1 MPVWGEPHG
10 FGLMQID
17 PPNGAHGD
25 LPPIT
30 TMFNWRVNVDVGR
43 TLLFVDKKP
52 VADAY
57 WREQIRLWVLYSV
70 AHPTPPVPYPQN
82 DTGNCRFRFNVETP
96 GQQNRIF
103 TIDDANWIKA
113 YNSVSGDGN
122 GWYVQWAGAGWQYNL
137 TNSENFDYV
146 QHVCAAVQAQP

>member
-1 MPVWGEPHG
+1 M
-10 FGLMQID
+10 D
-17 PPNGAHGD
+17 
-25 LPPIT
+25 
-30 TMFNWRVNVDVGR
+30 
-43 TLLFVDKKP
+43 
-52 VADAY
+52 
-57 WREQIRLWVLYSV
+57 LWVRFVLLN
-70 AHPTPPVPYPQN
+70 PTQPFVPPASN
-82 DTGNCRFRFNVETP
+82 TGNCQFRFGVEVP
-96 GQQNRIF
+96 DQQNRIF